1 MRLLWLGAEVLILD
15 EPTHRYFSF
24 TETAIVCHRK
34 KLSKQGKSVIFV
46 SHKLEE
52 VEMLCSQVDVFRAGK
67 NVGRCGR
74 PLKRKTG

>member
-1 MRLLWLGAEVLILD
+1 V
-15 EPTHRYFSF
+15 
-24 TETAIVCHRK
+24 K

-67 NVGRCGR
+67 NVGQMRHLTI
-74 PLKRKTG
+74 LKN